1 MSVVLHFAIPQELKT
16 LAIGDEVRYEVMMN
30 PVKERTFAANVMVTT
45 VRAPLPVN
53 ALYHSGCNTGMTCVF
68 HTLQL
73 GTNSTVAPCSSLNW
87 STIMTA
93 AVAPGLQEVRL
104 GTPPSRRCPTPPSM
118 KAFGVPDSGLV
129 FGGRRVATPMGLSAL
144 WENWKDP
151 KELVS
156 HSLPAPPGPPGPRTM
171 QGQWLRGS
179 GSPKKSGPLL
189 IRAEAP
195 PAAHTPRTRFDSPS
209 PLRDPRPVST
219 SRPSVTPSRLGFPD
233 PKSPAPERAA
243 SPMVR
248 HASPAPAAPA
258 PAPLPALPRRRD
270 TAVSGQVRHKEDL
283 IHQHVLYV
291 LRKNPDVARLRRVQQ
306 VTEGVY
312 LIDGQEVNIEWRHS
326 SEPGQRGW
334 PIVVDGPMRQPL
346 IDYLRDNEEN
356 KEFDLDTVVCTTAL
370 HQVPKNKRMTFDD
383 KHKQYSR
390 LEAMKVAKEQAS
402 IREQAADYTLDG
414 KQVPDE
420 LVRRYNQAL
429 RTKVRSNRSKE
440 DRVII
445 AQEKQDLAPLHSA
458 QAGLNPP
465 RLGHWCICDP
475 DLEKHL
481 FTTLYLDVSIP
492 ALEAH
497 TRFGL
502 KVAPSEHQQI
512 FDSVDKLVKGLFKEL
527 DVVSLGGVL
536 TEAAKGF
543 GFAADLGPDGPVA
556 CILSASSSVLTNA
569 VELVPRGTPVQLA
582 KAGLLRPN
590 TPSIS
595 GFNKDDGAMFVTGY
609 PISMMSM
616 SQSSLDSYF
625 SERYGEERKSQ
636 LQQLFPPP
644 ATGSWWIS
652 KYFEAAQACETDFS
666 YSCTAMWISTWSS
679 PSFVYK
685 FSQPDSQGLTLHGD
699 EIPYIFGTL
708 ESPSSTDLQVSQW
721 MMKYWANFA
730 KTGDPNGPGLPHWPS
745 WQQPPAS
752 LLNISDQPVL
762 AEAPNNS
769 WPGCGF
775 FLSNWDF
782 YSLCLPGDGQSRALT
797 QATQNLENQVRLES
811 TGLEQDQ
818 LELQAVCQAVE
829 SMRGANDVP
838 GISGGF
844 EENLQSSGDD
854 VRASGL
860 GRHHW
865 SSGMSLLDHRTPGA
879 SLAFVREGV

>member
-1 MSVVLHFAIPQELKT
+1 
-16 LAIGDEVRYEVMMN
+16 
-30 PVKERTFAANVMVTT
+30 
-45 VRAPLPVN
+45 
-53 ALYHSGCNTGMTCVF
+53 
-68 HTLQL
+68 
-73 GTNSTVAPCSSLNW
+73 
-87 STIMTA
+87 MTA
-93 AVAPGLQEVRL
+93 AVADPGLQELRRL

-118 KAFGVPDSGLV
+118 KAFAGPDSGLV

-156 HSLPAPPGPPGPRTM
+156 HSLPAPPGPPGRTM

-195 PAAHTPRTRFDSPS
+195 ASAQTAHTPRTRFDSPS
-209 PLRDPRPVST
+209 PVSGDPRPVST

-258 PAPLPALPRRRD
+258 PAPAPAPVPTLPRRRD
-270 TAVSGQVRHKEDL
+270 TAVSGDVRHKEVPLSREDL

-306 VTEGVY
+306 VTQGVY

-458 QAGLNPP
+458 QAKMEPVKSEKVEVAGLRAVPAVPP
-465 RLGHWCICDP
+465 VRQSSP
-475 DLEKHL
+475 
-481 FTTLYLDVSIP
+481 SP
-492 ALEAH
+492 AAVRMAAQAMAVVKPEA
-497 TRFGL
+497 
-502 KVAPSEHQQI
+502 
-512 FDSVDKLVKGLFKEL
+512 
-527 DVVSLGGVL
+527 
-536 TEAAKGF
+536 
-543 GFAADLGPDGPVA
+543 
-556 CILSASSSVLTNA
+556 
-569 VELVPRGTPVQLA
+569 TPVLA
-582 KAGLLRPN
+582 VAVPSSESSHL
-590 TPSIS
+590 TPFPAVSMINHRGIS
-595 GFNKDDGAMFVTGY
+595 LNGV
-609 PISMMSM
+609 P
-616 SQSSLDSYF
+616 SYV
-625 SERYGEERKSQ
+625 
-636 LQQLFPPP
+636 P
-644 ATGSWWIS
+644 TGSW
-652 KYFEAAQACETDFS
+652 
-666 YSCTAMWISTWSS
+666 
-679 PSFVYK
+679 
-685 FSQPDSQGLTLHGD
+685 
-699 EIPYIFGTL
+699 
-708 ESPSSTDLQVSQW
+708 
-721 MMKYWANFA
+721 
-730 KTGDPNGPGLPHWPS
+730 
-745 WQQPPAS
+745 QPPLRVTRSWSGAIEPDLSNAS
-752 LLNISDQPVL
+752 YRPVASVQLTPVAPQPVAQVVTSAPVVL
-762 AEAPNNS
+762 ARRQISVGHLPQTQLTGEVEANTPM
-769 WPGCGF
+769 P
-775 FLSNWDF
+775 
-782 YSLCLPGDGQSRALT
+782 
-797 QATQNLENQVRLES
+797 
-811 TGLEQDQ
+811 
-818 LELQAVCQAVE
+818 
-829 SMRGANDVP
+829 M
-838 GISGGF
+838 
-844 EENLQSSGDD
+844 
-854 VRASGL
+854 
-860 GRHHW
+860 
-865 SSGMSLLDHRTPGA
+865 TPGTPPPC
-879 SLAFVREGV
+879 LG